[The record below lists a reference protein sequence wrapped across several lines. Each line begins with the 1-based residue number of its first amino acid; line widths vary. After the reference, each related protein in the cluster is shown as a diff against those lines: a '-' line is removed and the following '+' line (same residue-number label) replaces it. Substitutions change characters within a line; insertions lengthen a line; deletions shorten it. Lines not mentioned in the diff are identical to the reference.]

1 VCCLCV
7 LFGTFSTVSVTSEKR
22 QSIVGFEMFKKFI
35 REENVISNSQVKS
48 SVARGIRSSLVG
60 QMHDIGEVIDDI
72 IPKKQPLVLA
82 KCSNHVSLVVVNS
95 EPVFFNERDGPFFPT
110 LRLLHK
116 YPFML
121 RHVQVDRGAIK
132 FVLQGANVMCP

>member
-72 IPKKQPLVLA
+72 IPKKTTA
-82 KCSNHVSLVVVNS
+82 CAGEMFESCIA
-95 EPVFFNERDGPFFPT
+95 GC
-110 LRLLHK
+110 
-116 YPFML
+116 
-121 RHVQVDRGAIK
+121 GK
-132 FVLQGANVMCP
+132 F